1 MKLTDDQWYLLLS
14 TVAVAHVIEYM
25 KDKDNSKLEELI
37 KIIVDELNKQGK
49 KDIFNK
55 VFIEMKK

>member
-25 KDKDNSKLEELI
+25 KGKDNSKLEELI
-37 KIIVDELNKQGK
+37 KVIVKELEVMGK

-55 VFIEMKK
+55 VFMEMKK

>member
-25 KDKDNSKLEELI
+25 KGKDNSKLEELI
-37 KIIVDELNKQGK
+37 KVIVKELEGMGK

-55 VFIEMKK
+55 VFMEMKK

>member
-25 KDKDNSKLEELI
+25 KGEDNSRLEELI
-37 KIIVDELNKQGK
+37 KIIAEELKNQGK
-49 KDIFNK
+49 QDIFNK
-55 VFIEMKK
+55 VFMEMKQ